1 MIRGAPPLKPFEPLN
16 TASPTFELLEMP
28 STAET
33 YRALYDELDG
43 EKIELDLDDD
53 DDDDVF

>member
-1 MIRGAPPLKPFEPLN
+1 MKPFEPLN